1 MIEPQP
7 APDER
12 KTVEIRLSGEYDI
25 YRRDELTEALDAAHD
40 AHVALLDFSDV
51 PYIDSTAIGCL
62 IRLKKRMSENGPAVI
77 RIMGAQR
84 NVLRI
89 LELTRLDRIFE
100 VD

>member
-7 APDER
+7 TPDEV
-12 KTVEIRLSGEYDI
+12 KTIEIRLSGEYDI
-25 YRRDELTEALDAAHD
+25 YRRDELTQALEAAQD
-40 AHVALLDFSDV
+40 AHVAVLDFSDV

-62 IRLKKRMSENGPAVI
+62 VRLKKHMGEKGPGII
-77 RIMGAQR
+77 RIVGAQR

-100 VD
+100 VL